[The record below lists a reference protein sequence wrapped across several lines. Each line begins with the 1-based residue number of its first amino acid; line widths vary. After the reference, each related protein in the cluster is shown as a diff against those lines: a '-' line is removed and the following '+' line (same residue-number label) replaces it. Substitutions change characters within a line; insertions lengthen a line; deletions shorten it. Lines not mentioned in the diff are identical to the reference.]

1 MNAQGVIDDISQRIR
16 SKLSRARMNQQF
28 KLLIDVTVKIEGEK
42 PIILH
47 ETLANKRKFV
57 SREDDI
63 YEIVKRRI
71 NTMIGSVSGKY
82 VSGEYIPTSKITI
95 MNVDYEL
102 KTN

>member
-16 SKLSRARMNQQF
+16 RKLSRARMDQQF

-47 ETLANKRKFV
+47 ESLANKRKVV

-82 VSGEYIPTSKITI
+82 LSGENITTSKITI
-95 MNVDYEL
+95 TNVDYEL
-102 KTN
+102 KN